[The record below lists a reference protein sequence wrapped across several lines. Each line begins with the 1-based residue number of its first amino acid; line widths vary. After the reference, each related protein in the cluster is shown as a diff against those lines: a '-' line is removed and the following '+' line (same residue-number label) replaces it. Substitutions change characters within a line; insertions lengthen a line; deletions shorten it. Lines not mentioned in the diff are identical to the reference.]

1 MVDISTK
8 SVSQGDNDQKKQK
21 NPSSDAK
28 RTKGSG
34 CNKNNKLVDPLI
46 NPVLTSGKQL
56 RKEKY
61 ADLAVQ
67 GTNNSSIASKRS
79 AESVYFSK
87 FSHINRHIETGD
99 LIEYFKFF
107 VPKVN
112 NRSPSM
118 NRGYWFRLH
127 GIRTRLDSIM
137 EYRNKFHPNKKI
149 AIINLG
155 CGFDPLAFQ
164 LLDRKNKSSENYW
177 DNCVFLD
184 SDYSDL
190 LMKKIE
196 IIENNKELTEI
207 VGTNQDKVKREKKDH
222 FTAQAYLVRPCDLNN
237 TESYS
242 KLLLNSQDDLP
253 FLYDDDC
260 IKVFIAEVSLEYMKP
275 QLADEIIRISS
286 KLSDSHFLILEQL
299 ISEGPFEPFSKQML
313 KHFKKNDSP
322 LLSVTTYQTIQSQVE
337 RFERLGFPYCNAG
350 DMLQLW
356 NTLPSE
362 TKSHIETIQ
371 PFDELEE
378 FHLFGHHYL
387 MAHATSDKEFSFQ
400 KPYLFEDTNTL
411 KDIQVEPYETD
422 VIMTTNETQI
432 NRSFGAAASF
442 DKDNIFYFGGSTP
455 YRLNELLKINVEQN
469 EVTIVDKPKVIPPSR
484 ACHTFTK
491 LNDGSNRFLLVAGRN
506 APHRAYKDAWLYDSA
521 NNLWE
526 QCEDLPQTR
535 FRHSTVTLAS
545 GDILVYGG
553 KTEDANSSPFL
564 LYDVANNK
572 WNTVET
578 NAAIPNL
585 VSSSLDYNKKTNQ
598 ITIVGG
604 FDPVNHVLSDKMYIY
619 EFNSSNNSLS
629 KIKEM
634 VHPIFLRYGSKLRY
648 IDDFKVILVGGTSS
662 GGVFNDKSTM
672 VIVDTDS
679 EDVKSVEIPSKI
691 WQDENIMFIGFDLV
705 WSEETHKL
713 TIIGGGATCY
723 AFGKV
728 INSTLLLQL

>member
-1 MVDISTK
+1 M
-8 SVSQGDNDQKKQK
+8 
-21 NPSSDAK
+21 
-28 RTKGSG
+28 
-34 CNKNNKLVDPLI
+34 VDPLI
-46 NPVLTSGKQL
+46 NPVLTSDKKA

-87 FSHINRHIETGD
+87 FDNINRHTDTGE

-127 GIRTRLDSIM
+127 GVRSRLDSIM
-137 EYRNKFHPNKKI
+137 SFRNQFHPNKKI

-164 LLDRKNKSSENYW
+164 LLDKKNKSSEKYW

-190 LMKKIE
+190 LVKKIE

-207 VGTNQDKVKREKKDH
+207 VGPNQDKSKKDQ
-222 FTAQAYLVRPCDLNN
+222 FTSSDYFVRPCDLNDN
-237 TESYS
+237 KAFS
-242 KLLLNSQDDLP
+242 KLLLNSQEDLP

-275 QLADEIIRISS
+275 ELADEIISISS
-286 KLSDSHFLILEQL
+286 KLSDSHFIILEQL
-299 ISEGPFEPFSKQML
+299 IAEGPYEPFSKQML

-322 LLSVTTYQTIQSQVE
+322 LLCVPTYQTIQSQVE
-337 RFERLGFPYCNAG
+337 RFQRLGFPNCNAG

-356 NTLPSE
+356 NSLPSE

-387 MAHATSDKEFSFQ
+387 LAHATNDSEFSFE

-411 KDIQVEPYETD
+411 TNIQVDEYERAVD
-422 VIMTTNETQI
+422 MTINDTQI
-432 NRSFGAAASF
+432 NRSFGACAPI
-442 DKDNIFYFGGSTP
+442 DKDNILYFGGSTP
-455 YRLNELLKINVEQN
+455 FRLNELLKININEN
-469 EVTIVDKPKVIPPSR
+469 EVSVVEKSTTLPPAR
-484 ACHTFTK
+484 ACHSFTK
-491 LNDGSNRFLLVAGRN
+491 LNGDDTGRFILVAGRN
-506 APHRAYKDAWLYDSA
+506 APHRAYKDVWLYDSS
-521 NNLWE
+521 NNSWE
-526 QCEDLPQTR
+526 QCEDLPETR
-535 FRHSTVTLAS
+535 FRHSTVALET
-545 GDILVYGG
+545 GDVLVYGG
-553 KTEDANSSPFL
+553 KTGETNASPFL
-564 LYDVANNK
+564 LYDFANNK
-572 WNTVET
+572 WTRVGT
-578 NAAIPNL
+578 DVTIPNL
-585 VSSSLDYNKKTNQ
+585 VSASLDYNQNTHE

-604 FDPVNHVLSDKMYIY
+604 FDPVTHILSDKLYV
-619 EFNSSNNSLS
+619 FKFDSNGNKLVEV
-629 KIKEM
+629 KEM
-634 VHPIFLRYGSKLRY
+634 SHPLLQRYGSKLKY
-648 IDDFKVILVGGTSS
+648 IDDSKIIVVGGTSA
-662 GGVFNDKSTM
+662 GGIFNDKTTM
-672 VIVDTDS
+672 IIVDTHS
-679 EDVKSVEIPSKI
+679 EDIRSVKIPTKI
-691 WQDENIMFIGFDLV
+691 WQDESIMFIGFDLV
-705 WSEETHKL
+705 WNEESRKL
-713 TIIGGGATCY
+713 TIVGGGAACY

-728 INSTLLLQL
+728 TNSTLVLQL